1 MGRRVAEDDSLKVI
15 LTGAVDIKAGDWI
28 VANGVL
34 GMALESIKLEASES
48 GAIAIESDKGIY
60 ETDQIG
66 EENFQAIGSKIYWN
80 NENKIFTLLDKIDKE
95 DPDPDVPNTL
105 VGVLTDVIKDEEEV
119 IKAIQFYYFPTI
131 V

>member
-1 MGRRVAEDDSLKVI
+1 MGRRVTEDDSLKVTI
-15 LTGAVDIKAGDWI
+15 TGPSDIKAGDWI

-34 GMALESIKLEASES
+34 GIALQSIKLDASES
-48 GAIAIESDKGIY
+48 GAIAIESDEGIY

-66 EENFQAIGSKIYWN
+66 VENFQTIGSKIYWN
-80 NENKIFTLLDKIDKE
+80 DENKIFTLLDKIDKE
-95 DPDPDVPNTL
+95 DPTPDVPNTL

-119 IKAIQFYYFPTI
+119 IKAIQFYYSPTI

>member
-15 LTGAVDIKAGDWI
+15 LTGAVDIEAGDWI

-48 GAIAIESDKGIY
+48 GAIAIESDEGIY

-80 NENKIFTLLDKIDKE
+80 DVDKIFTLLDVIPME
-95 DPDPDVPNTL
+95 DPNPDIPNTL
-105 VGVLTDVIKDEEEV
+105 VGVLTGVVKDEEEV

>member
-48 GAIAIESDKGIY
+48 GAIAIESDEGIY

-66 EENFQAIGSKIYWN
+66 DEDFETIGSKIYWN